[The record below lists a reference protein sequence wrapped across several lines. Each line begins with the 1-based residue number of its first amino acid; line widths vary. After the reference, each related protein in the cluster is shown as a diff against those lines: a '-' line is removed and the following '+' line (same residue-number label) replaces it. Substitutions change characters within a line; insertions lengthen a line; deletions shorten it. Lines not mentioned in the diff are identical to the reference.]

1 MTNSEFVD
9 FGDIV
14 PVDSIH
20 YEIRKGNGEGSGWS
34 IEIAD
39 ASHPR
44 AQAWSNEQSRK
55 TLRRQQM
62 VEAQQANGRKVK
74 PDDREPEEVRR
85 DNIGWV
91 LSRIIGWTPEI
102 KLAFISEEP
111 LAYSEENATK
121 VFMHPKMGF
130 ALSQLIDV
138 IGDEKSFTKASA
150 NG

>member
-1 MTNSEFVD
+1 MSNENFVD

-20 YEIRKGNGEGSGWS
+20 YEIRKANGEGSGWS

-39 ASHPR
+39 ASHPK
-44 AQAWSNEQSRK
+44 AQAWSNEQARK
-55 TLRRQQM
+55 NLKRQ
-62 VEAQQANGRKVK
+62 ERIETQQLNGRKIK
-74 PDDREPEEVRR
+74 AEEKEPEEVRK

-91 LSRIIGWTPEI
+91 LSRVIGWTPEI
-102 KLAFISEEP
+102 KLPFFDEP
-111 LAYSEENATK
+111 LAYSEENAAK
-121 VFMHPKMGF
+121 VFLHPKMGF